1 MSRPQLNIKFDG
13 EGEKELLE
21 AVKARA
27 QDERISL
34 KEFVL
39 DALKNRLTV
48 PLLVQ
53 STQAKPTISKVEVD
67 ELKRRIANSQI
78 GLMGEIRKDRDQ
90 IATLAAAI
98 ALIESR
104 LDVLDPPTLA
114 VGEDSQARQS
124 RHGCEEDCEP
134 GNRAWDT
141 WGSNAIEFLDTV
153 RWGDAD
159 G

>member
-27 QDERISL
+27 QLERISL

-39 DALKNRLTV
+39 DALKNRLRV
-48 PLLVQ
+48 PL
-53 STQAKPTISKVEVD
+53 STQSSPVLTKGELG
-67 ELKRRIANSQI
+67 ELKRRIDDNQI

-104 LDVLDPPTLA
+104 LDVLDPPTRA
-114 VGEDSQARQS
+114 VSEDSPARQY
-124 RHGCEEDCEP
+124 RHGWEEDCEP

-141 WGSNAIEFLDTV
+141 WGSDAIEFLDTV

>member
-21 AVKARA
+21 TVKTRA

-48 PLLVQ
+48 PQATQ
-53 STQAKPTISKVEVD
+53 STQPKPALPKPEVD
-67 ELKRRIANSQI
+67 ELKRRIVDIQI
-78 GLMGEIRKDRDQ
+78 SLMSEVRKDRKQ
-90 IATLAAAI
+90 IAALAQAL

-104 LDVLDPPTLA
+104 LDVLDPPNIMTLE
-114 VGEDSQARQS
+114 EDSQARQS
-124 RHGCEEDCEP
+124 RQG
-134 GNRAWDT
+134 
-141 WGSNAIEFLDTV
+141 
-153 RWGDAD
+153 
-159 G
+159 

>member
-27 QDERISL
+27 QLERISL

-39 DALKNRLTV
+39 DALKNRLRV
-48 PLLVQ
+48 PL
-53 STQAKPTISKVEVD
+53 STQTSPVLTKGELG
-67 ELKRRIANSQI
+67 ELKRRIDDNQI

-124 RHGCEEDCEP
+124 RHGWEEDCEP
-134 GNRAWDT
+134 GNKAWDT
-141 WGSNAIEFLDTV
+141 WGSDAIEFLDTV

>member
-21 AVKARA
+21 TVKTRA

-48 PLLVQ
+48 HQ
-53 STQAKPTISKVEVD
+53 ATQATQPKPAVTKLEVD
-67 ELKRRIANSQI
+67 ELKRRIVDIQI
-78 GLMGEIRKDRDQ
+78 SLMGEVRKDRKQ
-90 IATLAAAI
+90 IAALAQSL

-104 LDVLDPPTLA
+104 LYILDPPNLMT
-114 VGEDSQARQS
+114 VEEDSQARQA
-124 RHGCEEDCEP
+124 RQGE
-134 GNRAWDT
+134 T
-141 WGSNAIEFLDTV
+141 WENNAVEFLEAIS
-153 RWGDAD
+153 WGDD
-159 G
+159 NG

>member
-1 MSRPQLNIKFDG
+1 MSRPQLNIKFDR

-67 ELKRRIANSQI
+67 ELKRRIAK
-78 GLMGEIRKDRDQ
+78 GLPKNKLFQEKQETGFFKNDNHFKGGEKGLPR
-90 IATLAAAI
+90 ATPFLP
-98 ALIESR
+98 LIY
-104 LDVLDPPTLA
+104 A
-114 VGEDSQARQS
+114 
-124 RHGCEEDCEP
+124 
-134 GNRAWDT
+134 
-141 WGSNAIEFLDTV
+141 
-153 RWGDAD
+153 
-159 G
+159 

>member
-48 PLLVQ
+48 PLLIQ

-67 ELKRRIANSQI
+67 ELKRRIANNQI

-104 LDVLDPPTLA
+104 LDVLDPP
-114 VGEDSQARQS
+114 GEDSQARQS

-141 WGSNAIEFLDTV
+141 WGSDAIEFLDTV